1 MINQLVTK
9 HLAAAFSGV
18 LSDTV
23 STFTATRAG
32 TGGYYDPEIGDYVD
46 VGDTNYA
53 GRGIFSAF
61 NDFEIQ
67 ASQVDINDIKL
78 ICLQAEVT
86 LKPKVDDIIVQDG
99 KERNVLSVKEDPASA
114 TWIVQLRGLNVG

>member
-1 MINQLVTK
+1 MIKNLVTSS
-9 HLAAAFSGV
+9 LAKAFDGA
-18 LSDTV
+18 LKDTV
-23 STFTATRAG
+23 SPFLASRKG
-32 TGGYYDPEIGDYVD
+32 SQGYYDPEIGDYVD
-46 VGDTNYA
+46 GTDTTYT

-86 LKPKVDDIIVQDG
+86 LKPQVDDIIVQDG

>member
-1 MINQLVTK
+1 MINQLLTK
-9 HLAAAFSGV
+9 HLSTAFSGV

-46 VGDTNYA
+46 SNDTTYT
-53 GRGIFSAF
+53 GRGVFSAF

-114 TWIVQLRGLNVG
+114 TWTLQLRGLNVG